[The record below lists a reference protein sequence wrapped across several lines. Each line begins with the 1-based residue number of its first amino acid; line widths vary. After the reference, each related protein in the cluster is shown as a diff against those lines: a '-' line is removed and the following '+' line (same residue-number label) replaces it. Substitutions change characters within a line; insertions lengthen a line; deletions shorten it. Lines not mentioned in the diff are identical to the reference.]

1 MKAHVHY
8 KGTFDDGTVF
18 DSSEGRE
25 PLVFELGKNQVIP
38 GFEKAVASMKEGEK
52 KKITIEADEAYGQPR
67 EELIQTVP
75 KEMLGE
81 LASTVKEGIVLGVN
95 HPASPQPIPAK
106 VVKVDDNSVTLDMNH
121 PLAVKKLHFE
131 LELVKLEE

>member
-38 GFEKAVASMKEGEK
+38 GFEKAVEGMKEGEK
-52 KKITIEADEAYGQPR
+52 KKITIKPEEAYGEPR
-67 EELIQTVP
+67 EELIQEIP
-75 KEMLGE
+75 KAMLGDM
-81 LASTVKEGIVLGVN
+81 ADKVKEGMILGVN

-106 VVKVDDNSVTLDMNH
+106 VIKIGEETVTLDMNH
-121 PLAVKKLHFE
+121 PLAGKTLHFE
-131 LELVKLEE
+131 LELVKLEK